1 MSRFDAGGP
10 SNTVDFFQL
19 RPSGKKE
26 EENKLMFKQTTF
38 KQLDIARCSA
48 SCLGGNVAECIMF
61 GESAGTNPGDVNL
74 LNEIIGAVQPAMAPE
89 ATQSHIRYTHKP
101 LKLNIHTLKYTYSN
115 IYMYENT

>member
-1 MSRFDAGGP
+1 
-10 SNTVDFFQL
+10 
-19 RPSGKKE
+19 
-26 EENKLMFKQTTF
+26 MFKQTTF

-89 ATQSHIRYTHKP
+89 ATQSHIRYINFKFRVKCDLVRFIMQCRAYVIVIFNNTDRI
-101 LKLNIHTLKYTYSN
+101 LSN
-115 IYMYENT
+115 RLLLF

>member
-1 MSRFDAGGP
+1 MFITGKFLVGYVLGLPVSRFDSGGP

-19 RPSGKKE
+19 RPSGKAE
-26 EENKLMFKQTTF
+26 SAENKLMFKQTTF

-74 LNEIIGAVQPAMAPE
+74 LNEIIGAVQPAMTPE
-89 ATQSHIRYTHKP
+89 MTQSHIR
-101 LKLNIHTLKYTYSN
+101 
-115 IYMYENT
+115 